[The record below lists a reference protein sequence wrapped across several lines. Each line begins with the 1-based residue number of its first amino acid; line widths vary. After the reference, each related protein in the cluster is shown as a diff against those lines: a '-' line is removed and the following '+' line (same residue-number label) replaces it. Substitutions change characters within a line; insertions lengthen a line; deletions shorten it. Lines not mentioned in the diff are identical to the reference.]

1 MRSSRACSCS
11 INVSMDASSWRSATK
26 ATDVRAGVQITRLV
40 AIGALSAATATMF
53 FISLRGNY
61 LYGYGIGQSDEKRLL
76 FAWANVAA
84 DVWKAFG
91 LVAIALLWRARHR
104 RVAFVGSLAWV
115 VCLLS
120 GINSAVGVYVQD
132 RAALT
137 GERQSKHATYR
148 DAERELAETEAKRS
162 GLASVRSVVELDALI
177 LAVLAQ
183 PVVVNDRVRGTIA
196 RLSADCHAPD
206 ARTAE
211 ACAQV
216 ARLRGERAGA
226 EEAARLQ
233 ARASALRREIAQL
246 RDRGNASSPDP
257 VGEFYAWATRGLLS
271 VRDVGF
277 GFPLFF
283 ALMIE
288 IVTAFGPIT
297 VVRFA
302 ELSGTPAVTSNHAAT
317 WPDAAR
323 HVASR
328 PVAALT
334 SDSLDDRIA
343 EWRTARARPR
353 SDGGA
358 TSLSNLHRDF
368 EAWCGTQH
376 LPSCEVPA
384 FAQAFDRLREMP
396 ELNGKIRKF
405 GTRYYGIAVR
415 GGSLAR
421 S

>member
-1 MRSSRACSCS
+1 VTVGA
-11 INVSMDASSWRSATK
+11 
-26 ATDVRAGVQITRLV
+26 QITRWV
-40 AIGALSAATATMF
+40 AIGALSAATAAMF
-53 FISLRGNY
+53 LISLRGNY
-61 LYGYGIGQSDEKRLL
+61 LYGYGIGQNEEKRLL

-137 GERQSKHATYR
+137 GERQSKHAAYR
-148 DAERELAETEAKRS
+148 DAERELAETEAKRA
-162 GLASVRSVVELDALI
+162 GLASVRSVGELDALVI
-177 LAVLAQ
+177 AALAQ
-183 PVVVNDRVRGTIA
+183 PVVVNDRVRGTVA
-196 RLSADCHAPD
+196 RLSSDCHAPD

-216 ARLRGERAGA
+216 ARLRSERARA

-233 ARASALRREIAQL
+233 AHANTLRAEIAHL
-246 RDRGNASSPDP
+246 RDRGNAASPDP
-257 VGEFYAWATRGLLS
+257 VGEFYAWATRGLLN

-297 VVRFA
+297 IVRFA
-302 ELSGTPAVTSNHAAT
+302 ELSTASAVTSSHTAT
-317 WPDAAR
+317 WPDTAR
-323 HVASR
+323 HVGTR
-328 PVAALT
+328 PVAGLVT
-334 SDSLDDRIA
+334 DRLEDRVA
-343 EWRTARARPR
+343 EWMSARAMPR

-358 TSLSNLHRDF
+358 TSLSNLYQAF
-368 EAWCGTQH
+368 EAWCATEQ
-376 LPSCEVPA
+376 LPGCEVTA
-384 FAQAFDRLREMP
+384 FARAFDRLREMP

-415 GGSLAR
+415 GGAHAR

>member
-1 MRSSRACSCS
+1 
-11 INVSMDASSWRSATK
+11 
-26 ATDVRAGVQITRLV
+26 
-40 AIGALSAATATMF
+40 
-53 FISLRGNY
+53 
-61 LYGYGIGQSDEKRLL
+61 
-76 FAWANVAA
+76 
-84 DVWKAFG
+84 
-91 LVAIALLWRARHR
+91 
-104 RVAFVGSLAWV
+104 

-120 GINSAVGVYVQD
+120 GINSAIGVYVQD

-148 DAERELAETEAKRS
+148 DAERELAGVEAKRS
-162 GLASVRSVVELDALI
+162 GLASVRSGGELDALI
-177 LAVLAQ
+177 VAALAQ
-183 PVVVNDRVRGTIA
+183 PVVVNDRVRGTVA
-196 RLSADCHAPD
+196 RLSSECHAPD

-211 ACAQV
+211 ACAVV
-216 ARLRGERAGA
+216 ARLRSERAAA

-233 ARASALRREIAQL
+233 AHANALRAEIAHL

-257 VGEFYAWATRGLLS
+257 VGEFYAWATRGVLS

-302 ELSGTPAVTSNHAAT
+302 ELSATSGSTSSYATT

-323 HVASR
+323 HVETR
-328 PVAALT
+328 PVAGLVT
-334 SDSLDDRIA
+334 DRLEDRVA
-343 EWRTARARPR
+343 EWMSARATPCA
-353 SDGGA
+353 DGGA
-358 TSLSNLHRDF
+358 TSLSILHADYD
-368 EAWCGTQH
+368 AWCGSER
-376 LPSCEVPA
+376 LPGCEVTA
-384 FAQAFDRLREMP
+384 FARAFDRLREMP